1 MDRDDKNMQKELQ
14 NIISA
19 MDSARGKLIDIQMNL
34 AEKKLPQDKKIGT
47 QIYELTELTNQVLEM
62 INRML
67 L

>member
-47 QIYELTELTNQVLEM
+47 RIYELTELTNQVLEM
-62 INRML
+62 INKML